1 LSRARSVNGQA
12 VCEATVIAAY
22 SAARAQGCARYEAF
36 VRAVQAYREQFAN
49 LPANLA
55 GSEVAA
61 ILRATRHISDVDDDS
76 EGLRHAAG
84 MEYVGPA
91 RG

>member
-1 LSRARSVNGQA
+1 
-12 VCEATVIAAY
+12 VIAAY
-22 SAARAQGCARYEAF
+22 SAARAQGCARYEDF
-36 VRAVQAYREQFAN
+36 FRAVQAYREQFAN

-61 ILRATRHISDVDDDS
+61 ILRAARHISEVDDS
-76 EGLRHAAG
+76 EGLQHAAG